1 MGNLVARVDWSL
13 VIKPV
18 VEHGLRILLIILLAF
33 VLQRVLGRLAA
44 RITRSAVVREQRDVP
59 EVEIAKR
66 SDTLTRVNLTIIN
79 IALVILA
86 GFMILSEVGIDV
98 TALIAG
104 AGIVGLAVGF
114 GAQNLVRD
122 IITGFL
128 ILVDNQYNKG
138 DVVGV
143 AGVWGYVEEL
153 NLRRTVLRDL
163 DGAVHNIPN
172 GAITV
177 ATNLT
182 REWSRVN
189 LNIPVAY
196 GEDLDK
202 VREVLNKVGKE
213 LAEDEY
219 WGTLI
224 TEAPQVLR
232 VDNFGDSGIEI
243 KMLGVTQPI
252 KQWDVMGE
260 LRRRIKKAFDDEGIE
275 IPWPHTKVYFG
286 NTPPARPGD
295 KTGE

>member
-1 MGNLVARVDWSL
+1 MADLIGRVDWSV

-18 VEHGLRILLIILLAF
+18 TEHGLRILLVIVLAF
-33 VLQRVLGRLAA
+33 ILQRILTKVMG
-44 RITRSAVVREQRDVP
+44 RITQAAVFRERRDVA
-59 EVEIAKR
+59 EVEIEKR
-66 SDTLTRVNLTIIN
+66 VDTLTRINSSVVTIV
-79 IALVILA
+79 IAIMA
-86 GFMILSEVGIDV
+86 SFMILSELGIDV

-104 AGIVGLAVGF
+104 AGIIGIAVGF
-114 GAQNLVRD
+114 GAQSLIKD
-122 IITGFL
+122 IINGFF

-138 DVVGV
+138 DVVGL
-143 AGVWGYVEEL
+143 AGIWGYVEDM

-163 DGAVHNIPN
+163 DGAVHTIPN
-172 GAITV
+172 GEVSV

-202 VREVLNKVGKE
+202 ARDVLNKVGRE

-252 KQWDVMGE
+252 QQWDVMGE
-260 LRRRIKKAFDDEGIE
+260 LRRRIKKAFDEEGIE

-286 NTPPARPGD
+286 NTPPAQPGD
-295 KTGE
+295 RADK